1 MRYAITA
8 TNHAFTNDDVPGSC
22 HSQVLTQR
30 EQIYPVLR
38 AALCQVAEAHGERVL
53 STPGNPISVA
63 MTLDRCAEV
72 AAASGSS
79 ITFLGAMLWSR

>member
-1 MRYAITA
+1 M
-8 TNHAFTNDDVPGSC
+8 
-22 HSQVLTQR
+22 
-30 EQIYPVLR
+30 LR
-38 AALCQVAEAHGERVL
+38 AALEKVAEFHGERVL

-72 AAASGSS
+72 AAAAGSS